1 MLISPDCIQSLL
13 WLPESGWFSIEKTS
27 LSGRTNRIVGG
38 EAPSKYLVR
47 LQKHAGVSDEE
58 FQDILKS
65 HVLSPEFLYADD
77 FVSFFND
84 RKARILQR
92 IEKAKPII
100 LTFFSG

>member
-1 MLISPDCIQSLL
+1 LHS
-13 WLPESGWFSIEKTS
+13 ESTVVAGVRLKFSIEKTS

-77 FVSFFND
+77 FVSFFD
-84 RKARILQR
+84 GRKARILQR